1 MLRRTVKKREAVT
14 KDTIKEKKIRT
25 QVENSSGAPLGLERR
40 KKKELEEKVLEGL
53 VLGGEND
60 LIEQLEAE
68 PKKVG

>member
-1 MLRRTVKKREAVT
+1 MLRRNVKKREAVT
-14 KDTIKEKKIRT
+14 KDTVKEKKIRT
-25 QVENSSGAPLGLERR
+25 QVEKSSGDPLGSERR

-60 LIEQLEAE
+60 IIEQLETI